1 MFPIVCPL
9 ELNTGQ
15 IQEGVGEAING
26 IVKHFHKP
34 EKEVKTNKQWKGE
47 MWMKSAHIDDL
58 SSFFPCREEASR
70 CFCVESMV

>member
-1 MFPIVCPL
+1 MCVPSLLKCSFLRAHVRCSRSSRP

-34 EKEVKTNKQWKGE
+34 EKEVRWSRQAPTC
-47 MWMKSAHIDDL
+47 
-58 SSFFPCREEASR
+58 SSIIHHY
-70 CFCVESMV
+70 

>member
-1 MFPIVCPL
+1 MTSAIEFHNEIRVDVFAVTSVANLYCIVFLL

-34 EKEVKTNKQWKGE
+34 EKEVRVPEIPLLQGY
-47 MWMKSAHIDDL
+47 
-58 SSFFPCREEASR
+58 
-70 CFCVESMV
+70 